1 VCGAHPIKLIL
12 TWLFLDGDRAIM
24 GKSQKRIDNYGRL
37 IDFLSQISKMP
48 YFSLLNLADF
58 LMHD

>member
-1 VCGAHPIKLIL
+1 
-12 TWLFLDGDRAIM
+12 M